1 MRIPTLL
8 AAIVFAA
15 PVVAQAAGD
24 EADVSAYKDHLK
36 VLTDGKGHFAALLPF
51 TISDSDDTGYFF
63 YSGDGGKTFF
73 AQRRTSGGKDGN
85 KQFNFMFWDPRST
98 GSSLYYTDKK
108 YTLSCDKRSTAMTA
122 LSKEDAQKLLA
133 GAKFMNVKWKRRA
146 YTLARDNNGVYYY
159 VDQAREPEG
168 NKDFHVFKGPK
179 GAVKQQEM
187 VNVVSDGEGNI
198 FVTKNGKLRL
208 VLDKHE
214 TSWIQGAGKPTP
226 LTPLDLDMYVNSILV
241 YTELGAYTGDT
252 LGTPCDD
259 L

>member
-1 MRIPTLL
+1 
-8 AAIVFAA
+8 
-15 PVVAQAAGD
+15 
-24 EADVSAYKDHLK
+24 
-36 VLTDGKGHFAALLPF
+36 
-51 TISDSDDTGYFF
+51 
-63 YSGDGGKTFF
+63 
-73 AQRRTSGGKDGN
+73 
-85 KQFNFMFWDPRST
+85 
-98 GSSLYYTDKK
+98 LYYVDKA
-108 YTLSCDKRSTAMTA
+108 YTLHCEKRTTAMTA

-133 GAKFMNVKWKRRA
+133 GAKFMNNKWKRRA
-146 YTLARDNNGVYYY
+146 YTLARDNSGVYYY

-168 NKDFHVFKGPK
+168 NKDFHIYKGPK

-214 TSWIQGAGKPTP
+214 QSWIAGNGKPTQ
-226 LTPLDLDMYVNSILV
+226 LTQLDLNMFVNSILV
-241 YTELGAYTGDT
+241 YTELGAYTGET